1 MNKRYEKYEDL
12 FEQIKNVFNQA
23 LIENHLTSKINYEK
37 KNNVEFV
44 SKCENVIKE
53 FPEFQKLTY
62 LIKSIC
68 LNQFP
73 QKCKNKSCNNYLNYG
88 ATYMSRYK
96 YCCFSCAHKSE
107 EVQEKYKQTMPK
119 TFF

>member
-62 LIKSIC
+62 LIKSII
-68 LNQFP
+68 LDSSSFDE
-73 QKCKNKSCNNYLNYG
+73 
-88 ATYMSRYK
+88 
-96 YCCFSCAHKSE
+96 YCIIILPLLGPASILTFE
-107 EVQEKYKQTMPK
+107 PK
-119 TFF
+119 KLLKESSISL